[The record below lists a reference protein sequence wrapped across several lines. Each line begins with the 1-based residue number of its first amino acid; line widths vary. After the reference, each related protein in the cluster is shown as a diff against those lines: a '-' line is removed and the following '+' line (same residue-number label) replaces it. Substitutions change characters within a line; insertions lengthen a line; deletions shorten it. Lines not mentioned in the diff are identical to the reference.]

1 VTGRVL
7 VAGCGY
13 VGSQAAGRLVARG
26 CEVFGLR
33 RRPRGLPDGVVSL
46 AADLADPDSLADLPP
61 GLDLVLYAA
70 SAGGGDEAA
79 YQEAYVDGPRNLLEA
94 LERCGQA
101 PRRVLF
107 TSSTS
112 VYAQTGGAWV
122 DEDSPTEPPHPTG
135 RLLLAGERVFR
146 DGPFQAI
153 LLRLGGIYGPGRT
166 RLAESVLEGS
176 ARLPGDDGPRWTNRI
191 HRDDAAGALVH
202 LACDVAEPAPV
213 YLGVDREPAELAA
226 VLGWLAAELGVP
238 EPLPGPAAAG
248 RRVRGNRRCSSR
260 RLVASGYRHRFPTFR
275 EGYAPL
281 LAELRAREA

>member
-1 VTGRVL
+1 MTERVL

-13 VGSQAAGRLVARG
+13 VGSQAAVRLAARG
-26 CEVFGLR
+26 CQVFGLR
-33 RRPRGLPDGVVSL
+33 RRPRGLPDGVVPL
-46 AADLADPDSLADLPP
+46 AADLTDPGSLADLPP
-61 GLDLVLYAA
+61 ALDLVLYAA
-70 SAGGGDEAA
+70 SAGGGAEAA
-79 YQEAYVDGPRNLLEA
+79 YQEAYVEGPRNLLEA
-94 LERCGQA
+94 LARSGQA

-146 DGPFQAI
+146 DGPFPAI

-176 ARLPGDDGPRWTNRI
+176 ARLPGDGPRWTNRI
-191 HRDDAAGALVH
+191 HRDDAAGAVVH

-213 YLGVDREPAELAA
+213 YLGVDREPAELAV
-226 VLGWLAAELGVP
+226 VLRWLAAELGVP
-238 EPLPGPAAAG
+238 EPPPGPSAAG
-248 RRVRGNRRCSSR
+248 RRARGNRRCSSE
-260 RLVASGYRHRFPTFR
+260 RLVASGYEHRFPTFR
-275 EGYAPL
+275 EGYASL
-281 LAELRAREA
+281 LAELRARRT